1 MIMIPLSSSAEEPLK
16 PESPSVTFVLNSVRI
31 HTHTRNFILQ
41 TLRKSLQGYINAA
54 KIKKDTEPILFAIST
69 SKSHVLTAAAVTAA

>member
-31 HTHTRNFILQ
+31 PTHTRNFILQ